1 MTISKVISN
10 VEEQNEEVLI
20 FARKINGKFLSSSE
34 AILVELAEEEQGSPT
49 NEVARKHC
57 PGFDYFLEIFLVK
70 DMLQDLSKIVGYKS
84 LEQQIDRVIH
94 YAESDA

>member
-49 NEVARKHC
+49 NEVANKHC